1 MMYERA
7 CNKYEVLSN
16 HRQQEQCCTIP
27 SQITQLSICKT
38 PLTSVSE
45 FKDALTERALKPS
58 TLVHNEK
65 IEMKPSCEQMNLY
78 KI

>member
-1 MMYERA
+1 MMYELA
-7 CNKYEVLSN
+7 CNKNKVLSN
-16 HRQQEQCCTIP
+16 HKQQLSIP
-27 SQITQLSICKT
+27 VTQLSSVCKT

-45 FKDALTERALKPS
+45 FKAALTDRSLKPS

-65 IEMKPSCEQMNLY
+65 REMKPSCEQMNLH